1 MPYEYLDRHPLVIKA
16 TGGSRA
22 GLLSSLA
29 QGLFAAAFPE
39 PDLSAPTNERKFDL
53 KANDFPE
60 LVVELLDQA
69 MKDADEHKEAYE
81 GVRFT
86 LLTDKIAQGMFL
98 GRPSDVPLKV
108 HTAVPG
114 FKAERNVQ
122 GLWETEITFR
132 A

>member
-1 MPYEYLDRHPLVIKA
+1 MPYEYLDKHPLVIKA

-39 PDLSAPTNERKFDL
+39 PDLSAPTDEKAFDL
-53 KANDFPE
+53 KADDFPA
-60 LVVELLDQA
+60 LVVALLDHA
-69 MKDADEHKEAYE
+69 MADAEADKKAYE
-81 GVRFT
+81 GIRFT

-98 GRPSDVPLKV
+98 GRPSDAKPKV

-114 FKAERNVQ
+114 FRAERNVQ
-122 GLWETEITFR
+122 GLWECEVTFR